1 MKKTYAL
8 VTFLC
13 LSLVIMAQ
21 SPKLSNYSRSFLDAK
36 TTAQSEQQ
44 RTNFR
49 KHYGVK
55 LVAEQ
60 EFVSAYIHFNDAAD
74 KTILENYGATIV
86 SDFGNI
92 VTANIPVD
100 QLEALSNEKAIKLIE
115 IGTPVRKKLAAA
127 RTAANVDKVQ
137 AGTNLSHPFLGTNVV
152 VGVVDGGFQYNHI
165 NFYDLDNTSELR
177 VKRVWKQSNNA
188 KYTTQATIEAAKYDD
203 SSDEDGHAT
212 HVTGIAAGSYSGNS
226 YYGVAKDADIVM
238 VSMGQSNTDISN
250 GVKYVYDYATEVGKP
265 AVVNLSLGTHIG
277 PHDGTSTFDRTCDAM
292 QGPGR
297 LLVGAA
303 SNEGDQKLYLEKTLA
318 ANGTATEAITFDS
331 NYGYDDNNDN
341 IYEYYQDIDIWG
353 DANQTYTVQ
362 IIITNSA
369 GTTLWSSDIID
380 ATTTTTKTYTSFS
393 SAATGFLG
401 LYASKDAT
409 NSKGNVLL
417 TTHNS
422 GWTAGFQLSGTNK
435 LKVKF
440 TATTAGT
447 IRSWADGYGSTWTNG
462 STNSTVGE
470 LGGTGKQIIS
480 VGAWTTTARSNY
492 GLTKNTITYFSSKG
506 PTADGRMKPDIAAP
520 GAVLASSVPNTS
532 AVTGSSNFDQAA
544 TASVGGVTYY
554 WGYMQGTSMASPF
567 VTGVLATWLQ
577 ANPQLTPDNVREIL
591 SQTAIV
597 DSYTGACP
605 NNTWGYGKIDAYAG
619 LVKVIEATPIK
630 NLETMPNAIMA
641 YPNPNNGSFKLLF
654 TEADENLLVSVY
666 TINGQKLLSQ
676 PVNHVSVQ
684 ENLDIDLGNVA
695 NGAYIVKVSGKKI
708 NETFRLLVR

>member
-8 VTFLC
+8 VAFLC

-21 SPKLSNYSRSFLDAK
+21 SPKLSNYSRSFIDAK
-36 TTAQSEQQ
+36 NTVQNEQQ
-44 RTNFR
+44 RTNLR
-49 KHYGVK
+49 KHYGLK
-55 LVAEQ
+55 LVSEQ
-60 EFVSAYIHFNDAAD
+60 EFVSAYIHFNDESGKA
-74 KTILENYGATIV
+74 ILENYGAIIV
-86 SDFGNI
+86 SDFGTI

-100 QLEALSNEKAIKLIE
+100 QLEALSNENAIKFIE
-115 IGTPVRKKLAAA
+115 IGTPVRKKMSAA

-177 VKRVWKQSNNA
+177 VKRVWKQTGN
-188 KYTTQATIEAAKYDD
+188 KTYTTQATIEAAKYDD
-203 SSDEDGHAT
+203 SRDEDGHAT
-212 HVTGIAAGSYSGNS
+212 HVTGIAAGSYSGNN

-238 VSMGQSNTDISN
+238 VSMGQTNTDISN

-292 QGPGR
+292 QGAGR

-331 NYGYDDNNDN
+331 NYAYGEDGYF
-341 IYEYYQDIDIWG
+341 QDIDIWG
-353 DANQTYTVQ
+353 DENQAYTVQ
-362 IIITNSA
+362 VIITNSA
-369 GTTLWSSDIID
+369 GTTLWSSDVVN
-380 ATTTTTKTYTSFS
+380 ATSTTTKTFTSFN
-393 SAATGFLG
+393 SAATGFIG
-401 LYASKDAT
+401 LYANKDAI
-409 NSKGNVLL
+409 NNKGNVLL

-422 GWTAGFQLSGTNK
+422 AWTTGFQLSGTNK

-440 TATTAGT
+440 TATNAGT
-447 IRSWADGYGSTWTNG
+447 IRSWADGYGSTWANG

-470 LGGTGKQIIS
+470 LGGTGKNIIS
-480 VGAWTTTARSNY
+480 VGAWTSTAKSGY
-492 GLTKNTITYFSSKG
+492 GLTKNTIAGFSSKG
-506 PTADGRMKPDIAAP
+506 PTADGRMKPDISAP

-532 AVTGSSNFDQAA
+532 AVTGSDYFEQAA

-577 ANPQLTPDNVREIL
+577 ANPQLTPDNVREVL
-591 SQTAIV
+591 SQTSIV

-619 LVKVIEATPIK
+619 LLNILGITPIK
-630 NLETMPNAIMA
+630 NLETMPDAIMA
-641 YPNPNNGSFKLLF
+641 YPNPNNGSFKVLF
-654 TEADENLLVSVY
+654 TEADENLLISVY
-666 TINGQKLLSQ
+666 TSNGQRILTQ
-676 PVNHVSVQ
+676 QVNNVAVQ
-684 ENLDIDLGNVA
+684 QSLDIDLGEVA
-695 NGAYIVKVSGKKI
+695 TGAYIVKVSGKKI

>member
-8 VTFLC
+8 VAFLC

-21 SPKLSNYSRSFLDAK
+21 SSKLSNYSRSFLDAK

-60 EFVSAYIHFNDAAD
+60 EFVSAYIHFNDAVD
-74 KTILENYGATIV
+74 TTILEQYGATIV
-86 SDFGNI
+86 SDFGTI
-92 VTANIPVD
+92 ITAQIPAD
-100 QLEALSNEKAIKLIE
+100 QLEALSNEAVIKFIE
-115 IGTPVRKKLAAA
+115 IGTPVRKKMAAA
-127 RTAANVDKVQ
+127 RTGANVDKVQ

-177 VKRVWKQSNNA
+177 VKRVWKQSTNQ
-188 KYTTQATIEAAKYDD
+188 KYTTQTAIEAAKYDD

-226 YYGVAKDADIVM
+226 YYGIAKDADIVM
-238 VSMGQSNTDISN
+238 VSMGNTNTDISN

-277 PHDGTSTFDRTCDAM
+277 PHDGTSTFDRTCDAT

-303 SNEGDQKLYLEKTLA
+303 SNEGDQKLYLEKALA
-318 ANGTATEAITFDS
+318 ENGTATEAITFDS
-331 NYGYDDNNDN
+331 NYGYEDG
-341 IYEYYQDIDIWG
+341 YYQDIDIWG

-369 GTTLWSSDIID
+369 GTTLWSSDIIN

-393 SAATGFLG
+393 SAATGFIG

-409 NSKGNVLL
+409 NNKGNVLL

-422 GWTAGFQLSGTNK
+422 AWTTGFQLSGTNK

-470 LGGTGKQIIS
+470 LGGTGKNIIS
-480 VGAWTTTARSNY
+480 VGAWTTTARSGY
-492 GLTKNTITYFSSKG
+492 GLTKNAITYFSSKG
-506 PTADGRMKPDIAAP
+506 PTADGRMKPDISAP

-577 ANPQLTPDNVREIL
+577 ADPQLTPAKVREVL
-591 SQTAIV
+591 SQTAMV
-597 DSYTGACP
+597 DSYTGTCP

-619 LVKVIEATPIK
+619 LLNVLGITPIK
-630 NLETMPNAIMA
+630 NLETMPDAIMV
-641 YPNPNNGSFKLLF
+641 YPNPNNGSFKVLF
-654 TEADENLLVSVY
+654 TEADEDLLISVY
-666 TINGQKLLSQ
+666 TMNGQKIVSQ
-676 PVNHVSVQ
+676 HINQVAVQ
-684 ENLDIDLGNVA
+684 ENLDIDLGHVDT
-695 NGAYIVKVSGKKI
+695 GAYIVKVEGKKI

>member
-8 VTFLC
+8 VAFLC

-21 SPKLSNYSRSFLDAK
+21 SPKLSNYSRSFIDAK
-36 TTAQSEQQ
+36 NTVQNEQQ

-49 KHYGVK
+49 KHYGLK

-60 EFVSAYIHFNDAAD
+60 EFVSAYIHFNDEAGKA
-74 KTILENYGATIV
+74 ILENYGATIV
-86 SDFGNI
+86 SDFGTI

-100 QLEALSNEKAIKLIE
+100 QLEALSNENAIKFIE

-127 RTAANVDKVQ
+127 RTGANVDKVQ
-137 AGTNLSHPFLGTNVV
+137 AGTGLSHPFLGTNVV

-177 VKRVWKQSNNA
+177 VKRVWKQSTNT

-212 HVTGIAAGSYSGNS
+212 HVTGIAAGSYSGNN

-238 VSMGQSNTDISN
+238 VSMGQTNTDISN

-292 QGPGR
+292 QGAGR
-297 LLVGAA
+297 LLVGSAG
-303 SNEGDQKLYLEKTLA
+303 NEGDYPIYNEKTLA
-318 ANGTATEAITFDS
+318 AGESTTFILDPSDS
-331 NYGYDDNNDN
+331 
-341 IYEYYQDIDIWG
+341 YYTGSGFADFWG
-353 DANQTYTVQ
+353 DEGQSYTVQ
-362 IIITNSA
+362 IVYLNTSGTELA
-369 GTTLWSSDIID
+369 SGTATKAATTLS
-380 ATTTTTKTYTSFS
+380 TTTNWSNST
-393 SAATGFLG
+393 
-401 LYASKDAT
+401 YASGSLNAYTQKSPDAT
-409 NSKGNVLL
+409 NNKGNVYVNF
-417 TTHNS
+417 NS
-422 GWTAGFQLSGTNK
+422 FKPKSNYKIGF
-435 LKVKF
+435 KV

-447 IRSWADGYGSTWTNG
+447 VRVWGDDYNSVYWENG
-462 STNSTVGE
+462 LNSSTVGE
-470 LGGTGKQIIS
+470 LGGTGKKIIS
-480 VGAWTTTARSNY
+480 VGAWTSTAISGY
-492 GLTKNTITYFSSKG
+492 GLTKNAIAGFSSKG

-532 AVTGSSNFDQAA
+532 AVTGSSGFEQAA
-544 TASVGGVTYY
+544 TATVNSVKYY

-577 ANPQLTPDNVREIL
+577 ANPQLTPDNVREVL
-591 SQTAIV
+591 SQTSIV
-597 DSYTGACP
+597 DSYTGVCP

-619 LVKVIEATPIK
+619 LVKVIETTPIK
-630 NLETMPNAIMA
+630 NLEMIPDAIMV
-641 YPNPNNGSFKLLF
+641 YPNPNNGSFKVLF
-654 TEADENLLVSVY
+654 TEADENLLISVY
-666 TINGQKLLSQ
+666 TSNGQRILTQ
-676 PVNHVSVQ
+676 QVNNVAVQ
-684 ENLDIDLGNVA
+684 QSLDIDLGEVA
-695 NGAYIVKVSGKKI
+695 TGAYIVKVSGKKI

>member
-8 VTFLC
+8 VAFLC

-21 SPKLSNYSRSFLDAK
+21 SPKLSNYSRSFIDAK
-36 TTAQSEQQ
+36 NTVQNEQQ

-49 KHYGVK
+49 KHYGLK

-60 EFVSAYIHFNDAAD
+60 EFVSAYIHFNDESGKA
-74 KTILENYGATIV
+74 ILENYGATIV
-86 SDFGNI
+86 SDFGTI

-100 QLEALSNEKAIKLIE
+100 QLEALSNENSIKFIE
-115 IGTPVRKKLAAA
+115 IGTPVRKKMAAA
-127 RTAANVDKVQ
+127 RTGGNVDKVQ
-137 AGTNLSHPFLGTNVV
+137 AGTGLSHPFLGTDVV

-165 NFYDLDNTSELR
+165 NFYALDAPSELR
-177 VKRVWKQSNNA
+177 VKRVWNQGNSR
-188 KYTTQATIEAAKYDD
+188 KYTTQAAIETAKYDD
-203 SSDEDGHAT
+203 SSDVNGHAT
-212 HVTGIAAGSYSGNS
+212 HVTGIAAGSYSGNT

-238 VSMGQSNTDISN
+238 VSMGQTNTDISN

-292 QGPGR
+292 QGAGR

-331 NYGYDDNNDN
+331 NYAYGEDGYF
-341 IYEYYQDIDIWG
+341 QDIDIWG
-353 DANQTYTVQ
+353 DENQTYTVQ
-362 IIITNSA
+362 VIITNSA
-369 GTTLWSSDIID
+369 GTTLWSSDVVN
-380 ATTTTTKTYTSFS
+380 ATSTTTKTFTSFN
-393 SAATGFLG
+393 SAATGFIG

-409 NSKGNVLL
+409 NNKGNVLL

-422 GWTAGFQLSGTNK
+422 SWSTGFQLSGTNK
-435 LKVKF
+435 LKVVF

-447 IRSWADGYGSTWTNG
+447 IRSWADGYGSTWANG

-470 LGGTGKQIIS
+470 LGGTGKNIIS
-480 VGAWTTTARSNY
+480 VGAWTTYAKSGY
-492 GLTKNTITYFSSKG
+492 GLSLNRIAGFSSKG
-506 PTADGRMKPDIAAP
+506 PTADGRMKPDISAP
-520 GAVLASSVPNTS
+520 GAVLASSVPNTP
-532 AVTGSSNFDQAA
+532 AVTGSEYFEQAA
-544 TASVGGVTYY
+544 TATVNSVKYY

-577 ANPQLTPDNVREIL
+577 ANPQLTPDNVREVL
-591 SQTAIV
+591 SQTSIV

-605 NNTWGYGKIDAYAG
+605 NNTWGHGKIDAYAG
-619 LVKVIEATPIK
+619 LVKVIETTPIK
-630 NLETMPNAIMA
+630 NLETMPDAIMA
-641 YPNPNNGSFKLLF
+641 YPNPNNGSFKVLF
-654 TEADENLLVSVY
+654 TEADENLLISVY
-666 TINGQKLLSQ
+666 TSNGQRILTQ
-676 PVNHVSVQ
+676 QVNNVAVQ
-684 ENLDIDLGNVA
+684 QSLDIDLGRVA
-695 NGAYIVKVSGKKI
+695 TGAYIVKVSGKKI